1 MTIRRKL
8 IVLYSGL
15 LGIVILLFGV
25 GVFTVIR
32 ATWIETVDS
41 ALRETAD
48 QVMTNS
54 KYWAVPEFGP
64 PERVLIDLPEL
75 DVFRASGVMVQ
86 VWSIQADGNPKWEAA
101 SQGIAHYY
109 EPLDPDALNAKE
121 AYYHNTH
128 KKGIELRVLT
138 APIVIEGRIFG
149 RIQVAASLQTVNQ
162 ATSRLIVFMGIGGG
176 TALLASV
183 AFGWWLSNQTLKPI
197 EAITKAAD
205 NITTAQDLSTR
216 LTWNG
221 PLDELGRLTVVFN
234 RMLDRLEHLFKAQQ
248 RLVQDVSHELRTPL
262 TAIRGHFDLIKRY
275 GVDSASMEAIQSE
288 AERMSR
294 LVNDLL
300 LLARADYGNLTLDM
314 MEVDLDTVITEV
326 YKEARVLAQ
335 ERQLQIKMSVI
346 EPIRTTGN
354 SDRLKQLLL
363 NLVSNAIKFT
373 PDGGAIT
380 LSLRRIHGMAEL
392 QVSDTGIGIQP
403 QDVEHIFDRFYQ
415 ADSSRARLHVGEGTG
430 LGLAIA
436 KWIAEAHKGTIG
448 VQSTP
453 NVQTT
458 FTVRLPITQPS
469 INLEDSTTE
478 FPALRPS
485 PETPIGNST
494 AKSL

>member
-8 IVLYSGL
+8 ILLYSGL
-15 LGIVILLFGV
+15 LGIVILVFGM
-25 GVFTVIR
+25 GVFSVIR
-32 ATWIETVDS
+32 ATWIEAVDN

-54 KYWAVPEFGP
+54 RYWSAPEFGP
-64 PERVLIDLPEL
+64 TEGVLIDLPEL

-86 VWSIQADGNPKWEAA
+86 VWSNQADGQPKLEAA
-101 SQGIAHYY
+101 SENIAHYD
-109 EPLDPDALNAKE
+109 EPLDPDTLSAKE
-121 AYYHNTH
+121 PYYHNTH
-128 KKGIELRVLT
+128 KKGIELHVLT

-162 ATSRLIVFMGIGGG
+162 ATNRLTVFMGIGGV
-176 TALLASV
+176 AAMLASV
-183 AFGWWLSNQTLKPI
+183 ALGWWLSNQTLKPI
-197 EAITKAAD
+197 EAITRAAD
-205 NITTAQDLSTR
+205 NITTAQDLNTR
-216 LTWNG
+216 LTWKG
-221 PLDELGRLTVVFN
+221 PVDELGRLTVVFN

-275 GVDSASMEAIQSE
+275 GVDDASMEAIHSE
-288 AERMSR
+288 TERMSR

-300 LLARADYGNLTLDM
+300 LLARADYGSMKLDM
-314 MEVDLDTVITEV
+314 MDVDLDTVITDV
-326 YKEARVLAQ
+326 YKEARVLAKD
-335 ERQLQIKMSVI
+335 RQLQVRMPVI

-354 SDRLKQLLL
+354 GDRLKQLLL

-373 PDGGAIT
+373 PDGGTIT
-380 LSLRRIHGMAEL
+380 LSLRRLHGMAEL
-392 QVSDTGIGIQP
+392 QVSDSGMGIQP

-415 ADSSRARLHVGEGTG
+415 ADSSRVRVHVGEGSG

-436 KWIAEAHKGTIG
+436 KWITEAHGGTIS

-458 FTVRLPITQPS
+458 FTVRLPITQPA
-469 INLEDSTTE
+469 INLEDSTAE
-478 FPALRPS
+478 FPALRPQS
-485 PETPIGNST
+485 NLSD
-494 AKSL
+494 S